1 MISGMRKR
9 AGTIVAVIAGIL
21 ALGMIIP
28 MLFAGSNTN
37 TAAARLTVAKV
48 NAVKVTALD
57 LALEFQQ
64 AYSRRVQSGGITPDD
79 IELLRSEAMDTVI
92 EGALILDAA
101 NKAGYVANQ
110 AVVNSAY
117 EADKSYFSD
126 EREFISALSNWGFT
140 AKSYKEYLGR
150 QQVIGSYPNVALPVE
165 VTEEEI
171 QARFDE
177 VASTQPDLEYD
188 DAKDNIEQLVRY
200 SKEIA
205 NRANLIEE
213 LREDAKIRIYD
224 PRVLAYRAMA
234 DGDYDEA
241 VKQYRKA
248 IKQSPQDPYLQISL
262 GKALAGAGKARDS
275 QTAFESALKMA
286 PEEPFV
292 LIAQADSL
300 RESGETE
307 RAHDLYKKASD
318 LAGEDIT
325 FSPIVH
331 GLIRDAYTQM
341 GMDDEAA
348 SEEEK
353 IAEIQEAAQARWEE
367 QLREALEEAK
377 AAREAEEG
385 DVADDLDDA
394 EGQLEPVDESP
405 SVEE

>member
-9 AGTIVAVIAGIL
+9 AGTIVAVIAGIV

-28 MLFAGSNTN
+28 MLFAGSNAN

-48 NAVKVTALD
+48 NSVKVTALD

-79 IELLRSEAMDTVI
+79 IEVLRSEAMDTVI
-92 EGALILDAA
+92 EDALILDAA
-101 NKAGYVANQ
+101 KEAGYVANQ
-110 AVVNSAY
+110 IMVDSAF

-150 QQVIGSYPNVALPVE
+150 RQIIGSYPNVAAPVE
-165 VTEEEI
+165 VTDEEI
-171 QARFDE
+171 QAEFDK
-177 VASTQPDLEYD
+177 VAATQPDLEYD
-188 DAKDNIEQLVRY
+188 DARDDIEQLIRY
-200 SKEIA
+200 RKELA
-205 NRANLIEE
+205 NRETFIKD
-213 LREDAKIRIYD
+213 LREDAKIRLYD

-241 VKQYRKA
+241 VKHYRKA

-262 GKALAGAGKARDS
+262 GKALAAAGKARDS

-292 LIAQADSL
+292 LIAQADNL
-300 RESGETE
+300 RESGDTE
-307 RAHDLYKKASD
+307 RARDLYQKASD
-318 LAGEDIT
+318 LAGQDLT

-331 GLIRDAYTQM
+331 GLIRDAYTEM

-348 SEEEK
+348 QEEEK
-353 IAEIQEAAQARWEE
+353 IAGIQEAARARWEE
-367 QLREALEEAK
+367 QLREALE
-377 AAREAEEG
+377 AARAEKDADEG
-385 DVADDLDDA
+385 DAADDSGEVDDQPESA
-394 EGQLEPVDESP
+394 EDST
-405 SVEE
+405 SVE